1 MRRRVSCSLAFLLAA
16 APSVALAQ
24 NKNWKKELDA
34 QLEQSIQL
42 SKFSPDRFRVT
53 GPGSMFTI
61 QRDGITAV
69 LATDMFG
76 LVNHVTPDGS
86 VRQARGGMADA
97 MAKGSNRDLA
107 IGDRVYV
114 YRLDVRDDGVDVV
127 VLTHATVPIQR
138 NGSTS
143 QVRYQAT
150 LRYDFPK
157 DSLRVTD
164 AAAVLARIEQV
175 LQPTASTATAAG
187 VQPKTVEL
195 GQTTAQVEA
204 AFGKPEK
211 ILKLGA
217 KVIYV
222 YKDVKVTFTDGK
234 VSDVQ

>member
-1 MRRRVSCSLAFLLAA
+1 
-16 APSVALAQ
+16 
-24 NKNWKKELDA
+24 
-34 QLEQSIQL
+34 
-42 SKFSPDRFRVT
+42 
-53 GPGSMFTI
+53 MFTI
-61 QRDGITAV
+61 QRDGIVAV

-76 LVNHVTPDGS
+76 LINHVTPDGS
-86 VRQARGGMADA
+86 VRQPRGGMVDA
-97 MAKGSNRDLA
+97 AAKSSNRELGV
-107 IGDRVYV
+107 GDRVYV
-114 YRLDVRDDGVDVV
+114 YRLDVRDEGVDIAVV
-127 VLTHATVPIQR
+127 SQSTMPVQR
-138 NGSTS
+138 NGSTA

-164 AAAVLARIEQV
+164 PAAVLARIEQV
-175 LQPTASTATAAG
+175 LQPTASTTTAAG

-195 GQTTAQVEA
+195 GQTTTQVEA

-211 ILKLGA
+211 IIKLGA